1 VIGSDGGAHWR
12 PVEADPLGG
21 GRFLAELTFP
31 RLAGTSG
38 LVGLRV
44 EAWDA
49 DGNRTV
55 QTVSNA
61 FGLAAR

>member
-1 VIGSDGGAHWR
+1 LGATAAR
-12 PVEADPLGG
+12 TG
-21 GRFLAELTFP
+21 GRSKPIRWAAAASSPSWTFP